1 MIYPLAQG
9 SFLHR
14 RYKIF
19 QQSCYGRIYMYE
31 ASRNRKN
38 PVFFSKT
45 EMAWREDN
53 NIAEVVAKWMAFK
66 VVRTIATALR

>member
-1 MIYPLAQG
+1 
-9 SFLHR
+9 
-14 RYKIF
+14 
-19 QQSCYGRIYMYE
+19 MYE